1 MTPSELPGLRRR
13 AAPEPEASGRG
24 MPALRLLPVVI
35 VATVFMLGLR
45 IEIVVETIA
54 NARRASL
61 QVVTPPAQ
69 AQTTPPKPGAAPA
82 AAGAKPE
89 EKADGAEEKPE
100 GEPGAASGT
109 TFNASSLTKSEID
122 TLQRL
127 SERRGQIE
135 KREQDVAAREGLMK
149 AGESRIDGKI
159 AQLQELEKTIQ
170 ALLGKYDKQK
180 QAEIEQLVKIYGTMK
195 PRDAAQIFDTLD
207 MPILVAVVQTMPTA
221 KAAER
226 MALMNRE
233 KARLLT
239 EELST
244 KKQLSAGGG

>member
-1 MTPSELPGLRRR
+1 
-13 AAPEPEASGRG
+13 

-45 IEIVVETIA
+45 IEVVVETIA

-69 AQTTPPKPGAAPA
+69 AQTTPPKPAAAPAAPA

-89 EKADGAEEKPE
+89 EKAEGAEEKPE

-226 MALMNRE
+226 MALMSRE

>member
-1 MTPSELPGLRRR
+1 
-13 AAPEPEASGRG
+13 

-35 VATVFMLGLR
+35 VAAVFMLGLR
-45 IEIVVETIA
+45 IEVVVETIA

-61 QVVTPPAQ
+61 QLIPPVAQ
-69 AQTTPPKPGAAPA
+69 AQTTQATPPKPAAAPA
-82 AAGAKPE
+82 APAAGAQPE
-89 EKADGAEEKPE
+89 EKDEGAEEPKAE
-100 GEPGAASGT
+100 GEPAAGT
-109 TFNASSLTKSEID
+109 AFNASALTKSEID

-170 ALLGKYDKQK
+170 GLLTKYDKQK
-180 QAEIEQLVKIYGTMK
+180 QTEIDQLVKIYGAMK
-195 PRDAAQIFDTLD
+195 PRDAAGIFDTLD
-207 MPILVAVVQTMPTA
+207 MPILVSVVQTMPTA
-221 KAAER
+221 KVAPI
-226 MALMNRE
+226 MAIRSRE

-244 KKQLSAGGG
+244 KKQISAGGG